1 MRCEAGMVALYH
13 NAGTQMLEYEACKGG
28 VAIPYSLHTN
38 PINIGYP
45 DSLGIGAAVI
55 GDGNTDMVYEMAQT
69 DRKMMKAEGLN
80 IMYGPQVDV
89 TSDPRWPRTSGT
101 YGERPDV
108 TSDIAEALVKGYQDG
123 DNGLNEGSVVLTI
136 KHFPG
141 DAPSENGF
149 EPHVPIGQWRIY
161 RTPGSMEKYHLPP
174 FQRAFA
180 HKVSSIMPDYSRI
193 ATDGRAVPQTYRG
206 EVTSTE
212 EVPSA
217 YSKELITD
225 LARNKMG
232 FDGYVNSDSGI
243 TTVQIYGVENL
254 TEPERYAKAI
264 SAGTDVIGGN
274 TDPENIVK
282 AVEDGLLP
290 KADLDRASYNRLLSL
305 FRTKRV
311 DNPYLDPDKADQARV
326 DNFDGAKKKAYEA
339 NQKAV
344 VLVKNHEKLLPLA
357 KSQKV
362 CIVTFKGVDS
372 GFAQMAQAMGAGL
385 GNTDEDAALRKTLTE
400 AFEKKGYTVVAT
412 PEEADVLYLHV
423 WPISNGLVFNQYAMP
438 VIEMGEIVT
447 DERER
452 NKSQKKTGNKVT
464 VVTLKDV
471 EKIKELADAIHAR
484 GGKVV
489 GTCVVCNPWLLDKL
503 EPYCDALTIQY
514 TVSAVALNNALN
526 AQVDVIS
533 GDFAPT
539 GKLSLTMVS
548 DPAVIAITEQ
558 EIDGV
563 VREICASPNDVP
575 GYDKDQYIDPAIL
588 ANVKGGSYAYCD
600 ADGNYY
606 RSGFGLNY

>member
-1 MRCEAGMVALYH
+1 
-13 NAGTQMLEYEACKGG
+13 
-28 VAIPYSLHTN
+28 
-38 PINIGYP
+38 
-45 DSLGIGAAVI
+45 
-55 GDGNTDMVYEMAQT
+55 
-69 DRKMMKAEGLN
+69 
-80 IMYGPQVDV
+80 
-89 TSDPRWPRTSGT
+89 
-101 YGERPDV
+101 
-108 TSDIAEALVKGYQDG
+108 
-123 DNGLNEGSVVLTI
+123 
-136 KHFPG
+136 
-141 DAPSENGF
+141 
-149 EPHVPIGQWRIY
+149 
-161 RTPGSMEKYHLPP
+161 
-174 FQRAFA
+174 
-180 HKVSSIMPDYSRI
+180 
-193 ATDGRAVPQTYRG
+193 
-206 EVTSTE
+206 
-212 EVPSA
+212 
-217 YSKELITD
+217 
-225 LARNKMG
+225 
-232 FDGYVNSDSGI
+232 
-243 TTVQIYGVENL
+243 
-254 TEPERYAKAI
+254 
-264 SAGTDVIGGN
+264 
-274 TDPENIVK
+274 
-282 AVEDGLLP
+282 
-290 KADLDRASYNRLLSL
+290 
-305 FRTKRV
+305 
-311 DNPYLDPDKADQARV
+311 
-326 DNFDGAKKKAYEA
+326 
-339 NQKAV
+339 
-344 VLVKNHEKLLPLA
+344 
-357 KSQKV
+357 
-362 CIVTFKGVDS
+362 
-372 GFAQMAQAMGAGL
+372 MGAGL

-575 GYDKDQYIDPAIL
+575 GYDKDQYIDPAHPRQRQGRQLRLLRCRRQLLPQRLRSELLI
-588 ANVKGGSYAYCD
+588 NVNEKRAIQRLLYRSFYLLLVKFRGDLSQQS
-600 ADGNYY
+600 ADGQVLRAGLFAPAALDAVRCPAACAGIDIIIVKVGVPVVMDLLGVHHGEQVGDGRSAWGSRRCSSGRRCRGSGSCRGRSAAPSSRLPARS
-606 RSGFGLNY
+606 RSGAGSPSCS